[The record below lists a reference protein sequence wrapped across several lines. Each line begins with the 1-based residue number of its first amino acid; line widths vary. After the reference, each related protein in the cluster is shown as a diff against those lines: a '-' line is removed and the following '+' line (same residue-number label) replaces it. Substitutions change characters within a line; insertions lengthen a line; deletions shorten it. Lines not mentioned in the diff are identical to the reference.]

1 MGQHA
6 FQSQEIV
13 RGALNSASSVVRTK
27 PFPPRQISLP
37 LRPFWLLQGC
47 VHFPSALP
55 TSASFTG
62 GAQDEI
68 YFVTGVFA
76 FDTYTRLASCVDVT
90 YRVCDIHTGRSIPR
104 YVTSRDDAV
113 LCAICRAH
121 ATSRRSSRTS
131 TAPSACP
138 RAAVPRWVSPS
149 RSASRSNVEWER
161 APLKFLGLGRCSEQC
176 SRGLGWHPVP
186 GGERMVAL

>member
-13 RGALNSASSVVRTK
+13 RGALNSASSAVRTR

-37 LRPFWLLQGC
+37 WRPFWLPQGC

-68 YFVTGVFA
+68 YFVIGVFA
-76 FDTYTRLASCVDVT
+76 HDMTHAHTHTHTLSVMCESDT
-90 YRVCDIHTGRSIPR
+90 HT
-104 YVTSRDDAV
+104 
-113 LCAICRAH
+113 
-121 ATSRRSSRTS
+121 
-131 TAPSACP
+131 
-138 RAAVPRWVSPS
+138 
-149 RSASRSNVEWER
+149 
-161 APLKFLGLGRCSEQC
+161 
-176 SRGLGWHPVP
+176 
-186 GGERMVAL
+186 